1 MKKLMIVAAV
11 AAMTGLSF
19 GAACDR
25 GTVDN
30 SGGAN
35 VYQLQMQL
43 KSTWGLP
50 CGGGVNASLCGRDT
64 TNVFSVLRTPA
75 SFVINAWLYTCTNA
89 CYTLKGSSVIAWEQ
103 NRKELFSGTAITWS
117 LLNIIGVSADQAEA
131 EFDFTG
137 KIADYSNGAS
147 STALPA
153 TWNIKCAGQGTFG
166 KNETVPK
173 YMFLSGYCAGDVS
186 ASYYIQGKIC
196 EASKVLTCEKSTYSE
211 TSLTVCPTE
220 VEKSA
225 VFGRWALRYN
235 TEASVQYFTDGT
247 VNIPHDIWDSVNKKF
262 AFSADKKIK

>member
-1 MKKLMIVAAV
+1 MIVAAV
-11 AAMTGLSF
+11 AAMTGAAF
-19 GAACDR
+19 AACDR

-50 CGGGVNASLCGRDT
+50 CGGGVDASLCGRDT
-64 TNVFSVLRTPA
+64 TNAFSVLRTPA

-89 CYTLKGSSVIAWEQ
+89 CYTLENAGGLVAWEQ
-103 NRKELFSGTAITWS
+103 NRAKYFTNPTIKWN

-131 EFDFTG
+131 EFDFVG
-137 KIADYSNGAS
+137 KIADYANGA
-147 STALPA
+147 ALPTQLAA
-153 TWNIKCAGQGTFG
+153 TWTIKCAGQGTFG

-173 YMFLSGYCAGDVS
+173 YMFLSGYCAGNVT

-196 EASKVLTCEKSTYSE
+196 EASKVAICGN
-211 TSLTVCPTE
+211 SLTACPQTDAP
-220 VEKSA
+220 SA

-235 TEASVQYFTDGT
+235 TEASVQYFNDGT
-247 VNIPHDIWDSVNKKF
+247 LNVPSNIVK
-262 AFSADKKIK
+262 